1 MIILKEYKDIVLNL
15 KKGEIEKRHIIDLE
29 EKLNNF
35 IKNLDYIL
43 RDIKNNVNIWES
55 YHNDLNTNYEE
66 LNEIIRDLPQNVD
79 RYELNKIVNKIDEE
93 LITNVNTL
101 ANSKSY
107 FDKIT
112 QRTKEAVGDIEK
124 ILDELS
130 QYVKDNEKIPYI
142 FGALDERLSFIRGR
156 MNEIEKYIEKWSKK
170 KSQPTHEYIKKYY
183 ELANELEKLAPENI
197 NPFINRVR
205 NIQYYTKIQIE
216 KAREHYKNLEDLFK
230 HINDLKEE
238 ISEIKKNID
247 DYKKDLKERIEKEVK
262 EELEE
267 ERRKHARYR
276 KGMGYIINAVTGTGS
291 GMVFSYFNIP
301 KIYGIPA
308 GTILSTLTGKFFEGE
323 WALSKKEK
331 DKEEKKKEDTILS
344 LAKNIGPHL
353 LIGGVSTL
361 TGYLIM
367 DYLKKNKF
375 GRK

>member
-79 RYELNKIVNKIDEE
+79 KYELNKIVNKIREE
-93 LITNVNTL
+93 LLVNVDTM
-101 ANSKSY
+101 ADSKSY

-156 MNEIEKYIEKWSKK
+156 MNEIEKYIENWSKK
-170 KSQPTHEYIKKYY
+170 KSQPTHEYVKKYY

>member
-79 RYELNKIVNKIDEE
+79 KYELNKIVNKIREE
-93 LITNVNTL
+93 LLVNVDTM
-101 ANSKSY
+101 ADSKSY

-156 MNEIEKYIEKWSKK
+156 MNEIEKYIENWSKK
-170 KSQPTHEYIKKYY
+170 KSQPTYEYIKKYY

>member
-79 RYELNKIVNKIDEE
+79 KYELNKIVNKIREE
-93 LITNVNTL
+93 LLVNVDTM
-101 ANSKSY
+101 ADSKSY

>member
-1 MIILKEYKDIVLNL
+1 MIILKGYKDIVLNL

-79 RYELNKIVNKIDEE
+79 KYELNKIVNKIREE
-93 LITNVNTL
+93 LIINVNTL

-112 QRTKEAVGDIEK
+112 QRTKEAVNDIEK

-142 FGALDERLSFIRGR
+142 FGALDERLSFIKGR
-156 MNEIEKYIEKWSKK
+156 MNEIEKYIEKWSEK

>member
-79 RYELNKIVNKIDEE
+79 KYELNKIVNKIREE
-93 LITNVNTL
+93 LLVNVDTM
-101 ANSKSY
+101 ADSKSY

-170 KSQPTHEYIKKYY
+170 KSQPTHEYVKKYY